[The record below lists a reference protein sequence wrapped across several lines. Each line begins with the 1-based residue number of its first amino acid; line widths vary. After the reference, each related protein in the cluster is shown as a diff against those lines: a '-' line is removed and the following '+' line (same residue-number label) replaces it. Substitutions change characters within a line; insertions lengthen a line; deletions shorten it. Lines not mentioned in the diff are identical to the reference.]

1 MEDDFGM
8 LNDFGKRLSKLDAQ
22 KKNRFY
28 AIFQGFAYDFCK
40 KYKVTID
47 VFNDDRANY
56 LFAVAFE
63 RGQTKLLKDVMKAL
77 EEFEKPLD
85 DNDVRKLLKRV
96 LTITKKLMELSVV
109 TDTYEKCTFLI
120 RTMYGYYRNPF
131 GNPVSSNEFMH
142 VLFPIIMGSLIK
154 KKDKI
159 AIDTFL
165 DEMEELLLK

>member
-28 AIFQGFAYDFCK
+28 AILQGLTYDFCK

-47 VFNDDRANY
+47 VFNDDTANC

-63 RGQTKLLKDVMKAL
+63 RGQTRLLKDVMKAL

-85 DNDVRKLLKRV
+85 DDDVRKLLKRV
-96 LTITKKLMELSVV
+96 LTI
-109 TDTYEKCTFLI
+109 
-120 RTMYGYYRNPF
+120 
-131 GNPVSSNEFMH
+131 
-142 VLFPIIMGSLIK
+142 MGSLIE

-159 AIDTFL
+159 VIDTFL
-165 DEMEELLLK
+165 DEIEELLLK